1 MFWERRRKTDEQ
13 IYIIVKEQHGQFQI
27 ALGAQA
33 RSYRQIRPAVTEAAR
48 LASKLNDGK
57 YYVFQAVS
65 VSEVVSPRAVTRSL
79 GEGSG
84 HIEHMAASGEA
95 LE

>member
-1 MFWERRRKTDEQ
+1 MFWDRKRRADEHL
-13 IYIIVKEQHGQFQI
+13 YIIVKEQKGQFQI

-33 RSYRQIRPAVTEAAR
+33 KTYGHAQPAMTEAAR

-65 VSEVVSPRAVTRSL
+65 VSEVTSPRAVTRPLTESTTESVKL
-79 GEGSG
+79 NSDG
-84 HIEHMAASGEA
+84 AA
-95 LE
+95 